1 MISAPAIT
9 GRCGICFFWN
19 GPLPVL
25 CRRYRFLLPQY
36 VSAAH
41 ANGKAIRTA
50 NLRKQRSRP
59 KMDVEY
65 FCQPSTAALVPLSA
79 RKADIYGH
87 PNLYFG

>member
-9 GRCGICFFWN
+9 GRCGIGLFLTGHGQFSV
-19 GPLPVL
+19 GGT
-25 CRRYRFLLPQY
+25 RFLLPQY

-79 RKADIYGH
+79 RKADIYGP